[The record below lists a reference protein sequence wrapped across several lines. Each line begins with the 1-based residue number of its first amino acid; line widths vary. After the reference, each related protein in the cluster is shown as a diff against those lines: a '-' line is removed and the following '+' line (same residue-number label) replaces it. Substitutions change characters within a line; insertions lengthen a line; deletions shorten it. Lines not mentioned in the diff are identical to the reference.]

1 MSDSPFL
8 LVITSHLETLDRVA
22 SELERRYAPDYE
34 VARATSAQEAAATS
48 ERLALDQRKVARF
61 FRV

>member
-8 LVITSHLETLDRVA
+8 LVITSDLETLDRVA

-34 VARATSAQEAAATS
+34 VARATSAQEAAANS
-48 ERLALDQRKVARF
+48 ERLALDHDELY
-61 FRV
+61 